1 MDILIN
7 KSIVNFLNIKNHEF
21 GQSFYIKIE
30 KDLIKKE
37 IYVIYNSDGTIFSI
51 KKNLNDCLYFLEDNG
66 FKLCS
71 VH

>member
-1 MDILIN
+1 MNILFN
-7 KSIVNFLNIKNHEF
+7 KSMVNFLNIKNYEF

-30 KDLIKKE
+30 KDFIGRE

-51 KKNLNDCLYFLEDNG
+51 KKTINQALYFLEDNG
-66 FKLCS
+66 FNLCS